1 MAEAPNGRI
10 TLERP
15 AGTAPSTA
23 AMKAAIRETRYRLA
37 AQVAQTADH
46 VHLLFTTPSASV
58 KTEAPVGG
66 VVAGAIK
73 AIAVAGRTRRVW
85 TDARRTG
92 LLRRAAIGGVIAGHR
107 GSARGEDTTS
117 LTRRIEQPEGNDMA
131 KKAQKRAGAKRA
143 RPAGKRDLVRG
154 PESQRVRQAHR
165 ARSFQRNG

>member
-23 AMKAAIRETRYRLA
+23 AMKAAIRETRNRLA

-46 VHLLFTTPSASV
+46 VHLLFTTPASV

-73 AIAVAGRTRRVW
+73 AIAVAGRARRVW
-85 TDARRTG
+85 TDARSTG
-92 LLRRAAIGGVIAGHR
+92 PLRRAAIGGGIVGIAALLA
-107 GSARGEDTTS
+107 AR
-117 LTRRIEQPEGNDMA
+117 TRR
-131 KKAQKRAGAKRA
+131 R
-143 RPAGKRDLVRG
+143 
-154 PESQRVRQAHR
+154 
-165 ARSFQRNG
+165 

>member
-23 AMKAAIRETRYRLA
+23 DMKAAIRETRNRLA

-46 VHLLFTTPSASV
+46 VHLLFTPASV

-73 AIAVAGRTRRVW
+73 AIAVAGRARRVW
-85 TDARRTG
+85 TDARSTG
-92 LLRRAAIGGVIAGHR
+92 LLRRAAIGGGIVGIAALLA
-107 GSARGEDTTS
+107 AR
-117 LTRRIEQPEGNDMA
+117 TRR
-131 KKAQKRAGAKRA
+131 R
-143 RPAGKRDLVRG
+143 
-154 PESQRVRQAHR
+154 
-165 ARSFQRNG
+165 

>member
-23 AMKAAIRETRYRLA
+23 AMKVAIRETHNRLA

-46 VHLLFTTPSASV
+46 VHLLFTTPASV

-73 AIAVAGRTRRVW
+73 AIAVAGHARRVW
-85 TDARRTG
+85 TDARSTG
-92 LLRRAAIGGVIAGHR
+92 LLRRAAIGGGIVGIAALLA
-107 GSARGEDTTS
+107 AR
-117 LTRRIEQPEGNDMA
+117 TRR
-131 KKAQKRAGAKRA
+131 R
-143 RPAGKRDLVRG
+143 
-154 PESQRVRQAHR
+154 
-165 ARSFQRNG
+165 

>member
-23 AMKAAIRETRYRLA
+23 AMKAAIRETRNRLA

-46 VHLLFTTPSASV
+46 VHVLFTTPDSV
-58 KTEAPVGG
+58 KAEAPVGG

-73 AIAVAGRTRRVW
+73 AIALGGRARLVW

-92 LLRRAAIGGVIAGHR
+92 LLRRAAIGGVIMAIAAVLATR
-107 GSARGEDTTS
+107 
-117 LTRRIEQPEGNDMA
+117 TRR
-131 KKAQKRAGAKRA
+131 R
-143 RPAGKRDLVRG
+143 
-154 PESQRVRQAHR
+154 
-165 ARSFQRNG
+165 